1 MSARTT
7 VTSSAVPIPFE
18 CHGTSDVSQDLK
30 AYVLAVD
37 SYPDHFAEHPELT
50 FQEHLLNVMADITL
64 LAYEPRQQEK
74 IAV

>member
-7 VTSSAVPIPFE
+7 VTGSAVPIPFE
-18 CHGTSDVSQDLK
+18 YLGASDVIQDLK
-30 AYVLAVD
+30 AYFVAVY

-64 LAYEPRQQEK
+64 IAYEPHQPEK